1 MNVGPRT
8 EAAHDMSG
16 SGESDPDLGQATAT
30 AVRMLR
36 LSHFTIEHAPDAI
49 VWLSADGRVRRANRA
64 AAALLGYTGGQLL
77 ELRVDGLVDRAA
89 GDTWPDFVAAGQPP
103 VQLETRLR
111 TQSGH
116 HVPVEVSIAA
126 LNVEGEALNC
136 AIARDIT
143 ERKVAELALRTAL
156 DELEQLKNRLQAE
169 NVYLRQEI
177 THEQSFGEVVG
188 KSAALLAVL
197 RKVQQV
203 AATDATVLILGES
216 GTGKELIARAVHE
229 SSARRERTLVKV
241 NCAALPA
248 TLIESELFGH
258 EKGAFT
264 GALTRRIGRFELAH
278 EGTLF
283 LDEIGDLPLEL
294 QAKLLRVL
302 QEGELER
309 LGDPKTIRVDVRVI
323 AATNHNLEAQVAAG
337 RFRADLYYRLNVFP
351 VTLPPLRERDDD
363 VLLLAEF
370 FARQSGKKLGKRVDG
385 IAPALQ
391 ERLRAYPWPGNVREL
406 QNVIERAVIVSD
418 GPVLAFDEPFRGPI
432 NGPSLLAASHAAPA
446 PKPPVPTASEVA
458 ASAAGTAGPP
468 PTLHEIEVGMMRAA
482 LEACNWVV
490 GGKQGAAARLGLP
503 ASTLRERMVRYGL
516 RKGG

>member
-1 MNVGPRT
+1 
-8 EAAHDMSG
+8 MSG
-16 SGESDPDLGQATAT
+16 SGETDPDLGLATAT

-36 LSHFTIEHAPDAI
+36 LSHLTIEHAPDI
-49 VWLSADGRVRRANRA
+49 ILWLSSDGRVRRANHA
-64 AAALLGYTGGQLL
+64 AGALLGYIGRELL
-77 ELRVDGLVDRAA
+77 ELRVDDLVDRDA
-89 GDTWPDFVAAGQPP
+89 GDGWPAFVTAGHAP
-103 VQLETRLR
+103 VQVETRLR
-111 TQSGH
+111 TRGGEH
-116 HVPVEVSIAA
+116 IPVDVSIAA

-143 ERKVAELALRTAL
+143 ARKANELALRNAL
-156 DELEQLKNRLQAE
+156 TELEQLKNRLQAE

-177 THEQSFGEVVG
+177 THEHSFGEVVG

-203 AATDATVLILGES
+203 AATGATVLILGES

-229 SSARRERTLVKV
+229 SSPRKDRALVKV

-264 GALTRRIGRFELAH
+264 GALARRIGRFELAH

-283 LDEIGDLPLEL
+283 LDEVGDLPLEL

-309 LGDPKTIRVDVRVI
+309 LGDPKTIHVDVRVI
-323 AATNHNLEAQVAAG
+323 AATNQDLESAVANG

-351 VTLPPLRERDDD
+351 VTLPPLRERGED

-370 FARQSGKKLGKRVDG
+370 FALQLGKKLGKRIEG
-385 IAPALQ
+385 IAPALR
-391 ERLRAYPWPGNVREL
+391 ERLGAYPWPGNVREL

-418 GPVLAFDEPFRGPI
+418 GPVLTFDEPFRGPL
-432 NGPSLLAASHAAPA
+432 NGVAAVTGGAPA
-446 PKPPVPTASEVA
+446 FSAPAKAPVQLTASGA
-458 ASAAGTAGPP
+458 SSAAAAAVSGAQP
-468 PTLHEIEVGMMRAA
+468 PTLREVEVDLMRAA

-516 RKGG
+516 RRGAP

>member
-1 MNVGPRT
+1 MNVVT
-8 EAAHDMSG
+8 HSMAG
-16 SGESDPDLGQATAT
+16 SGETDPDLGQATAT
-30 AVRMLR
+30 AVRMLK
-36 LSHFTIEHAPDAI
+36 LSHLTIEHAPDMI
-49 VWLSADGRVRRANRA
+49 LWLSADGRVRRANHA
-64 AAALLGYTGGQLL
+64 ASALLGYVGSELL
-77 ELRVDGLVDRAA
+77 ELRVEDIIERDA
-89 GDTWPDFVAAGQPP
+89 GDGWPAFVAAGHPP
-103 VQLETRLR
+103 IQVETRLR
-111 TQSGH
+111 TRGGEH
-116 HVPVEVSIAA
+116 IPVDVSIAA

-143 ERKVAELALRTAL
+143 ARKAAELALRNAL
-156 DELEQLKNRLQAE
+156 TELEQLKNRLQAE

-188 KSAALLAVL
+188 KSPALLSVL

-203 AATDATVLILGES
+203 AATNATVLVLGES
-216 GTGKELIARAVHE
+216 GTGKELIARAVHD
-229 SSARRERTLVKV
+229 SSPRKERALVKV

-264 GALTRRIGRFELAH
+264 GALARRIGRFELAH

-309 LGDPKTIRVDVRVI
+309 LGDPKTIHVDVRVI
-323 AATNHNLEAQVAAG
+323 AATNQNLEDAVAAG

-363 VLLLAEF
+363 VILLAEF
-370 FARQSGKKLGKRVDG
+370 FAVQSGRKLGKRVEG
-385 IAPALQ
+385 IAPPLR
-391 ERLRAYPWPGNVREL
+391 ERLRSYPWPGNVREL
-406 QNVIERAVIVSD
+406 QNVIERAVIITD
-418 GPVLAFDEPFRGPI
+418 APLLAFDEPFRGPI
-432 NGPSLLAASHAAPA
+432 NGPSLAAAVAGRMTPVQSVASIARAAAPD
-446 PKPPVPTASEVA
+446 P
-458 ASAAGTAGPP
+458 AAGGAPA
-468 PTLHEIEVGMMRAA
+468 TLHEVEINMMRAA

-503 ASTLRERMVRYGL
+503 ASTLRERMARYGL
-516 RKGG
+516 RKGA

>member
-1 MNVGPRT
+1 
-8 EAAHDMSG
+8 
-16 SGESDPDLGQATAT
+16 
-30 AVRMLR
+30 MLK
-36 LSHFTIEHAPDAI
+36 LSHLTIEHAADMI
-49 VWLSADGRVRRANRA
+49 LWLSADGRVRRANQA
-64 AAALLGYTGGQLL
+64 ASALLGYVGQELL
-77 ELRVDGLVDRAA
+77 ELRVDDIIDRDA
-89 GDTWPDFVAAGQPP
+89 GDGWPAFVGAGHAP
-103 VQLETRLR
+103 VQIETRLKTR
-111 TQSGH
+111 GGEH
-116 HVPVEVSIAA
+116 IAVDVSIAA

-143 ERKVAELALRTAL
+143 QRKASELALRNAL
-156 DELEQLKNRLQAE
+156 TELEQLKNRLQAE

-177 THEQSFGEVVG
+177 TLEHSFGEVVG
-188 KSAALLAVL
+188 KSPALLGVL

-203 AATDATVLILGES
+203 AATGATVLVLGES

-229 SSARRERTLVKV
+229 SSGRRERALVKV

-323 AATNHNLEAQVAAG
+323 AATNQNLEDAVAAG

-351 VTLPPLRERDDD
+351 VTLPPLRERGDD
-363 VLLLAEF
+363 VILLAEF
-370 FARQSGKKLGKRVDG
+370 FAHQSGKKLGKRVDG
-385 IAPALQ
+385 ISSALR
-391 ERLRAYPWPGNVREL
+391 ERLKAYPWPGNVREL
-406 QNVIERAVIVSD
+406 QNVIERAVIVTD
-418 GPVLAFDEPFRGPI
+418 TPVLAFDEPFRGPI
-432 NGPSLLAASHAAPA
+432 NGPSLAAAAAERMTPVQSVVAAPGPTGGGA
-446 PKPPVPTASEVA
+446 PA
-458 ASAAGTAGPP
+458 
-468 PTLHEIEVGMMRAA
+468 TLHEVEVNMIRAA
-482 LEACNWVV
+482 LDACNWVV

-516 RKGG
+516 RKDG

>member
-1 MNVGPRT
+1 
-8 EAAHDMSG
+8 MSG
-16 SGESDPDLGQATAT
+16 SGESEPDLGQATAA
-30 AVRMLR
+30 AVRVLK
-36 LSHFTIEHAPDAI
+36 LSHLTIEHAADAI
-49 VWLSADGRVRRANRA
+49 LWLSADGRVRRANRA
-64 AAALLGYTGGQLL
+64 AADLLGYEGHDLL
-77 ELRVDGLVDRAA
+77 QLRVSDLVDSDAGEAWPAFVGAGRAA
-89 GDTWPDFVAAGQPP
+89 
-103 VQLETRLR
+103 VQMEISLR
-111 TQSGH
+111 AKGGESI
-116 HVPVEVSIAA
+116 PVEVSLAA

-143 ERKVAELALRTAL
+143 ERKAADLALRNAL
-156 DELEQLKNRLQAE
+156 AELEQLKNRLQAE

-188 KSAALLAVL
+188 TSATLLSVL

-216 GTGKELIARAVHE
+216 GTGKELIARAVHD
-229 SSARRERTLVKV
+229 SSPRRERTLVKV

-258 EKGAFT
+258 ERGAFT

-351 VTLPPLRERDDD
+351 VTLPALRERGDD
-363 VLLLAEF
+363 VLLLADF

-391 ERLRAYPWPGNVREL
+391 ERLRAYSWPGNVREL

-418 GPVLAFDEPFRGPI
+418 GPMLAFDEPFRGPI
-432 NGPSLLAASHAAPA
+432 NGPSLLAGSSAAAA
-446 PKPPVPTASEVA
+446 PKPAVPSTAEA
-458 ASAAGTAGPP
+458 ASSAAGASGPP

-503 ASTLRERMVRYGL
+503 ASTLRERMARYGL
-516 RKGG
+516 RRAVP

>member
-1 MNVGPRT
+1 
-8 EAAHDMSG
+8 MSG
-16 SGESDPDLGQATAT
+16 SGETDPDLGQATAT

-36 LSHFTIEHAPDAI
+36 LSHLTIEHAPDI
-49 VWLSADGRVRRANRA
+49 ILWLSADGRVRRANHA
-64 AAALLGYTGGQLL
+64 ASALLGYVGSELL
-77 ELRVDGLVDRAA
+77 ELRVTDLVDRDA
-89 GDTWPDFVAAGQPP
+89 GDGWPSFVPSGHTP
-103 VQLETRLR
+103 VQIETRLR
-111 TQSGH
+111 TRGGEH
-116 HVPVEVSIAA
+116 IPVDVSIAA

-136 AIARDIT
+136 AIARDISA
-143 ERKVAELALRTAL
+143 RKAGELALRNAL
-156 DELEQLKNRLQAE
+156 SELEQLKNRLQAE

-188 KSAALLAVL
+188 KSPSLLAVL

-203 AATDATVLILGES
+203 AATNATVLILGES
-216 GTGKELIARAVHE
+216 GTGKELIARAVHD
-229 SSARRERTLVKV
+229 SSPRKERALVKV

-309 LGDPKTIRVDVRVI
+309 LGDPKTIHVDVRII
-323 AATNHNLEAQVAAG
+323 AATNQNLEAAVAGG

-351 VTLPPLRERDDD
+351 VTLPPLRERGDD

-370 FARQSGKKLGKRVDG
+370 FAVQSGKKLGKRVEG
-385 IAPALQ
+385 IAPELR
-391 ERLRAYPWPGNVREL
+391 ERLRVYSWPGNVREL

-418 GPVLAFDEPFRGPI
+418 GSVLTFDEPFRGPL
-432 NGPSLLAASHAAPA
+432 NGPALGRVVPEEMPRPVHAALGSVVDA
-446 PKPPVPTASEVA
+446 
-458 ASAAGTAGPP
+458 AAGGAAP
-468 PTLHEIEVGMMRAA
+468 PTLHDVEVGMNAYAA
-482 LEACNWVV
+482 L
-490 GGKQGAAARLGLP
+490 
-503 ASTLRERMVRYGL
+503 ASTC
-516 RKGG
+516 

>member
-1 MNVGPRT
+1 
-8 EAAHDMSG
+8 MSA
-16 SGESDPDLGQATAT
+16 SGESEPDLGQATAA
-30 AVRMLR
+30 AVRILK
-36 LSHFTIEHAPDAI
+36 LSHLTIEHAADAI
-49 VWLSADGRVRRANRA
+49 LWLSGDGRVRRANRA
-64 AAALLGYTGGQLL
+64 AGELLGYDGRELLQLRASDLVDGSAGGSWPAFVGAGQGPAQV
-77 ELRVDGLVDRAA
+77 ELRLRAKS
-89 GDTWPDFVAAGQPP
+89 GQ
-103 VQLETRLR
+103 
-111 TQSGH
+111 S
-116 HVPVEVSIAA
+116 VPVEISIAA

-143 ERKVAELALRTAL
+143 ERKAAELALRNAL

-188 KSAALLAVL
+188 KSAALLGVL

-229 SSARRERTLVKV
+229 SSGRRERTLVKV

-323 AATNHNLEAQVAAG
+323 AATNQNLEAQVAAG

-351 VTLPPLRERDDD
+351 VTLPPLRERGDD

-385 IAPALQ
+385 IAPALR

-418 GPVLAFDEPFRGPI
+418 GAVLAFDEPFRGPI
-432 NGPSLLAASHAAPA
+432 NGPSLLAGSAASGAAAAPR
-446 PKPPVPTASEVA
+446 PPAMSAADVA
-458 ASAAGTAGPP
+458 ASAVGGAGPP
-468 PTLHEIEVGMMRAA
+468 PTLHEIEIGMMRAA

-516 RKGG
+516 RKTEP